1 MTSRFK
7 KYKNTILN
15 EEIKNVFSILSYNKK
30 TAGYLVFS
38 INLCNFATIKNE

>member
-15 EEIKNVFSILSYNKK
+15 EEIKKMLFL
-30 TAGYLVFS
+30 F
-38 INLCNFATIKNE
+38 CRTIKKKQDIWSSQLIYVILRP

>member
-30 TAGYLVFS
+30 KQDIWSSQLIYVILRP
-38 INLCNFATIKNE
+38 

>member
-30 TAGYLVFS
+30 QQDIWSSQLIYVILRP
-38 INLCNFATIKNE
+38 